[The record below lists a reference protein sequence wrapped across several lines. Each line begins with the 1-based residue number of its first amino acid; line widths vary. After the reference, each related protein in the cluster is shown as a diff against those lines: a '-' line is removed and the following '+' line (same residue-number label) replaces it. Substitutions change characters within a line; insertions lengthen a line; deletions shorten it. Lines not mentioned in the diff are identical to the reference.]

1 MQVDYDV
8 IIIGGGIVGLA
19 TAYKLLEQKPELKL
33 RILEKEKS
41 IGLHQSGHNS
51 GVIHSGIYY
60 KPGSVKAKNCRRGV
74 EELLLFCD
82 KFNVQYDLCGKV
94 IVAVNLEEVNRL
106 DALYKRGLENGISNI
121 RIVDSQGL
129 KDLEPH
135 ATGIKAIHVPSTG
148 IINYTSVVDELGKQ
162 IIKRGGEIK
171 TKATVKGFVRKAG
184 ECIVNTQMCDYPTEL
199 VINCAGLYSDKIAQ
213 LAGENSSISIIPFR
227 GEYYVLKPESRHL
240 VNSLIYPVPDPRF
253 PFLGVHFTRRIDGS
267 VEAGPNAVLATARE
281 GYRRR
286 DFNFQETWEL
296 LTNPGVWK
304 IGRNYWK
311 TGMGEYTRSLF
322 KPLFVKALQ
331 YLVPAIQGS
340 DLVTGGSGVRAQ
352 AMDETGKLLD
362 DFCIVQSERF
372 IHVLNAPSPA
382 ATASFAI
389 GSTIADQAFQNV
401 LGE

>member
-1 MQVDYDV
+1 MDDV
-8 IIIGGGIVGLA
+8 IVIGGGIVGLA
-19 TAYKLLEQKPELKL
+19 TAYKLLEQKPGLKL

-60 KPGSVKAKNCRRGV
+60 KPGSMKAKNCRRGV

-82 KFNVQYDLCGKV
+82 KFNVQYNLCGKV

-106 DALYKRGLENGISNI
+106 DALYKRGLENGISDV
-121 RIVDSQGL
+121 RIVDSQEL

-148 IINYTSVVDELGKQ
+148 IINYTSVVDELAKQ

-184 ECIVNTQMCDYPTEL
+184 ECIVNTQTCDYPTGL

-240 VNSLIYPVPDPRF
+240 VNSLIYPVPDPKF

-286 DFNFQETWEL
+286 DFSFQETWEL
-296 LTNPGVWK
+296 LTNPGFWK

-331 YLVPAIQGS
+331 HLVPAIQGS
-340 DLVTGGSGVRAQ
+340 DLAPGGSGVRAQ

-389 GSTIADQAFQNV
+389 GSTIADQAFQNIF
-401 LGE
+401 GE

>member
-1 MQVDYDV
+1 MDDV

-41 IGLHQSGHNS
+41 TGLHQSGHNS

-60 KPGSVKAKNCRRGV
+60 KPGSMKAKNCRRGV

-106 DALYKRGLENGISNI
+106 DALYKRGLENGISNV
-121 RIVDSQGL
+121 RIVDSQEL

-148 IINYTSVVDELGKQ
+148 IINYTSVVDELAKQ

-184 ECIVNTQMCDYPTEL
+184 ECIVNTQICDYPTEL

-240 VNSLIYPVPDPRF
+240 VNSLIYPVPDPRL

-401 LGE
+401 FGK

>member
-1 MQVDYDV
+1 MDDV

-106 DALYKRGLENGISNI
+106 DALYKRGLENGISDV
-121 RIVDSQGL
+121 RIVDSQEL

-286 DFNFQETWEL
+286 DFSFQETWEL

-331 YLVPAIQGS
+331 HLVPAIQGS
-340 DLVTGGSGVRAQ
+340 DLVPGGSGVRAQ

>member
-1 MQVDYDV
+1 MDDV
-8 IIIGGGIVGLA
+8 IVIGGGIVGLA
-19 TAYKLLEQKPELKL
+19 TAYKLLEQKPGLKL

-60 KPGSVKAKNCRRGV
+60 KPGSMKAKNCRRGV
-74 EELLLFCD
+74 RELLLFCD

-94 IVAVNLEEVNRL
+94 IVAVNSEEVDRL
-106 DALYKRGLENGISNI
+106 DALYKRGLENGISDV
-121 RIVDSQGL
+121 RIIDSQGL

-135 ATGIKAIHVPSTG
+135 ATGIKAIHVPSMG
-148 IINYTSVVDELGKQ
+148 IINYTSVVKELAKQ
-162 IIKRGGEIK
+162 IIKRGGKIK
-171 TKATVKGFVRKAG
+171 TKATVKGFVRKAS
-184 ECIVNTQMCDYPTEL
+184 ECIVNTQTCDYPTGL
-199 VINCAGLYSDKIAQ
+199 VINCSGLYSDKIAQ

-253 PFLGVHFTRRIDGS
+253 PFLGVHFTRKIDGS
-267 VEAGPNAVLATARE
+267 IEAGPNAVLATARE

-286 DFNFQETWEL
+286 DFSFQETWEL
-296 LTNPGVWK
+296 LTNPGFWK

-331 YLVPAIQGS
+331 HLVPAIQGS
-340 DLVTGGSGVRAQ
+340 DLVPGGSGVRAQ
-352 AMDETGKLLD
+352 AMDKTGKLLD

-389 GSTIADQAFQNV
+389 GSIIAAQAFQNIF
-401 LGE
+401 GE

>member
-1 MQVDYDV
+1 MDDV
-8 IIIGGGIVGLA
+8 IVIGGGIVGLA
-19 TAYKLLEQKPELKL
+19 TAYKLLEQKPGLKL

-60 KPGSVKAKNCRRGV
+60 KPGSMKAKNCRRGV
-74 EELLLFCD
+74 RELLLFCD

-94 IVAVNLEEVNRL
+94 IVAVNSEEVNRL
-106 DALYKRGLENGISNI
+106 NALYKRGLENGISDV
-121 RIVDSQGL
+121 RIVDSQEL

-148 IINYTSVVDELGKQ
+148 IINYTSVVDELAKQ

-184 ECIVNTQMCDYPTEL
+184 ECIVNTQTYDYHTGL

-240 VNSLIYPVPDPRF
+240 VNSLIYPVPDPKF
-253 PFLGVHFTRRIDGS
+253 PFLGVHFTRRIDSS

-286 DFNFQETWEL
+286 DFSFQETWEL
-296 LTNPGVWK
+296 LTNPGFWK

-322 KPLFVKALQ
+322 KPLFVKALKN
-331 YLVPAIQGS
+331 LVPAIQGS
-340 DLVTGGSGVRAQ
+340 DLVPGGSGVRAQ
-352 AMDETGKLLD
+352 AMDRTGKLLD

-389 GSTIADQAFQNV
+389 GSKIAAQAFQNIFR
-401 LGE
+401 E

>member
-1 MQVDYDV
+1 MDDV
-8 IIIGGGIVGLA
+8 IVIGGGIVGLA

-41 IGLHQSGHNS
+41 IGLHQSAHKS

-60 KPGSVKAKNCRRGV
+60 KPGSMKAKNCRRGV

-106 DALYKRGLENGISNI
+106 DALYKRGLENGISDV
-121 RIVDSQGL
+121 RIVDSQEL

-148 IINYTSVVDELGKQ
+148 IINYTSVVDELAKQ

-184 ECIVNTQMCDYPTEL
+184 ECIVNTQTYDYPTGL

-227 GEYYVLKPESRHL
+227 GEYYILKPKSRHL

-286 DFNFQETWEL
+286 DFSFQETWEL
-296 LTNPGVWK
+296 LTNPGFWK

-331 YLVPAIQGS
+331 HLVPAIQGS
-340 DLVTGGSGVRAQ
+340 DLVPGGSGVRAQ
-352 AMDETGKLLD
+352 AMDKTGKLLD
-362 DFCIVQSERF
+362 DFSIVQSERF

-389 GSTIADQAFQNV
+389 GSTIADQAFQNIF
-401 LGE
+401 GE

>member
-1 MQVDYDV
+1 MDDV
-8 IIIGGGIVGLA
+8 IVIGGGIVGLA
-19 TAYKLLEQKPELKL
+19 TAYKLLEQKPGLKL

-60 KPGSVKAKNCRRGV
+60 KPGSVKAKNCHRGV

-106 DALYKRGLENGISNI
+106 DALYKRGLENGISDV
-121 RIVDSQGL
+121 RIVDSQEL

-148 IINYTSVVDELGKQ
+148 IINYTSVVDELAKQ

-171 TKATVKGFVRKAG
+171 TKATVKGFGRKVG
-184 ECIVNTQMCDYPTEL
+184 ECIVNTQTCDYPSGL

-227 GEYYVLKPESRHL
+227 GEYYILKPKSRHL

-286 DFNFQETWEL
+286 DFSFQETWEL
-296 LTNPGVWK
+296 LTNPGFWK

-331 YLVPAIQGS
+331 HLVPAIQGF
-340 DLVTGGSGVRAQ
+340 DLAPGGSGVRAQ
-352 AMDETGKLLD
+352 AMDKTGKFLD
-362 DFCIVQSERF
+362 DFSIVQSERF

-389 GSTIADQAFQNV
+389 GSTIADQAFQNIF
-401 LGE
+401 GE

>member
-1 MQVDYDV
+1 MDDV
-8 IIIGGGIVGLA
+8 IVIGCGIVGLA
-19 TAYKLLEQKPELKL
+19 TAYKLLEQKPGLKL

-60 KPGSVKAKNCRRGV
+60 KPGSMKAKNCRRGV
-74 EELLLFCD
+74 RELLLFCD

-94 IVAVNLEEVNRL
+94 IVAVNSEEVNRL
-106 DALYKRGLENGISNI
+106 DALYKRGLENGISDV
-121 RIVDSQGL
+121 RIIDSQEL

-135 ATGIKAIHVPSTG
+135 ATGIKAIHVPSMG
-148 IINYTSVVDELGKQ
+148 IINYTSVVEELAKQ
-162 IIKRGGEIK
+162 IIKRGGKIK
-171 TKATVKGFVRKAG
+171 TKATVKGFVRKAS
-184 ECIVNTQMCDYPTEL
+184 ECIVNTQTCDYPTGL
-199 VINCAGLYSDKIAQ
+199 VINCSGLYSDKIAQ

-253 PFLGVHFTRRIDGS
+253 PFLGVHFTRKIDGS
-267 VEAGPNAVLATARE
+267 IEAGPNAVLATARE

-286 DFNFQETWEL
+286 DFSFQETWEL
-296 LTNPGVWK
+296 LTNPGFWK

-331 YLVPAIQGS
+331 HLVPAIQGS
-340 DLVTGGSGVRAQ
+340 DLVPGGSGVRAQ
-352 AMDETGKLLD
+352 AMDKTGKLLD

-389 GSTIADQAFQNV
+389 GSIIASQAFQNIF
-401 LGE
+401 GE

>member
-1 MQVDYDV
+1 MDDV
-8 IIIGGGIVGLA
+8 IVIGGGIVGLA
-19 TAYKLLEQKPELKL
+19 TAYKLLEQKPGLKL

-41 IGLHQSGHNS
+41 IGLHQSSHNS

-60 KPGSVKAKNCRRGV
+60 KPGSMKAKNCRCCV

-94 IVAVNLEEVNRL
+94 IVAVNSEEVNRL
-106 DALYKRGLENGISNI
+106 DALYKRGLENGISDI
-121 RIVDSQGL
+121 RIVDSQEL

-148 IINYTSVVDELGKQ
+148 IINYTSVVDELAKQ

-240 VNSLIYPVPDPRF
+240 VNSLIYPVPDPKF

-286 DFNFQETWEL
+286 DFSFQETWEL

-331 YLVPAIQGS
+331 HLVPAIQGS
-340 DLVTGGSGVRAQ
+340 DLAPGGSGVRAQ

-389 GSTIADQAFQNV
+389 GSTIADQAFQNIF
-401 LGE
+401 GE

>member
-1 MQVDYDV
+1 MDDV
-8 IIIGGGIVGLA
+8 IVIGGGIVGLA

-41 IGLHQSGHNS
+41 IGLHQSAHNS

-60 KPGSVKAKNCRRGV
+60 KPGSMKATNCRRGV

-106 DALYKRGLENGISNI
+106 DALYKRGLENGISDV
-121 RIVDSQGL
+121 RIVDSQEL

-148 IINYTSVVDELGKQ
+148 IINYTSVVDELAKQ

-184 ECIVNTQMCDYPTEL
+184 ECIVNTQMGDYPTGL

-240 VNSLIYPVPDPRF
+240 VNSLIYPVPDPKF
-253 PFLGVHFTRRIDGS
+253 PFLGVHLTRKIDGS

-286 DFNFQETWEL
+286 DFSFQETWEL
-296 LTNPGVWK
+296 LTNPGFWK

-331 YLVPAIQGS
+331 HLVPAIQGS
-340 DLVTGGSGVRAQ
+340 DLVPGESGVRAQ
-352 AMDETGKLLD
+352 AMNKTGKLLD

-389 GSTIADQAFQNV
+389 GSKIAAQAFQNIFR
-401 LGE
+401 E

>member
-1 MQVDYDV
+1 MDDV
-8 IIIGGGIVGLA
+8 IVIGGGIVGLA
-19 TAYKLLEQKPELKL
+19 TAYKLLEQKPGLKL

-60 KPGSVKAKNCRRGV
+60 KPGSMKAKNCRRGV
-74 EELLLFCD
+74 RELLLFCD

-94 IVAVNLEEVNRL
+94 IVAVNSEEVNRL
-106 DALYKRGLENGISNI
+106 DALYKRGLENGISDV
-121 RIVDSQGL
+121 RIIDSQEL

-135 ATGIKAIHVPSTG
+135 ATGIKAIHVPSMG
-148 IINYTSVVDELGKQ
+148 IINYTSVVEELARQ
-162 IIKRGGEIK
+162 IIKRGGKIK
-171 TKATVKGFVRKAG
+171 TKATVKGFVRKAS
-184 ECIVNTQMCDYPTEL
+184 EYIVNTQTCDYTTGL
-199 VINCAGLYSDKIAQ
+199 VINCSGLYSDKIAQ

-240 VNSLIYPVPDPRF
+240 VNSLIYPVPDPKF
-253 PFLGVHFTRRIDGS
+253 PFLGVHFTRRIDSS

-286 DFNFQETWEL
+286 DFSFQETWEL
-296 LTNPGVWK
+296 LTNPGFWK

-331 YLVPAIQGS
+331 NLVPAIQGS
-340 DLVTGGSGVRAQ
+340 DLVPGGSGVRAQ
-352 AMDETGKLLD
+352 AMDRTGKLLD

-389 GSTIADQAFQNV
+389 GSKIAAQAFQNIFR
-401 LGE
+401 E

>member
-1 MQVDYDV
+1 MDDV
-8 IIIGGGIVGLA
+8 IVIGGGIVGLA
-19 TAYKLLEQKPELKL
+19 TAYKLLEQKPGLKL

-60 KPGSVKAKNCRRGV
+60 KPGSMKAKNCRRGV

-82 KFNVQYDLCGKV
+82 KFNVQYNLCGKV
-94 IVAVNLEEVNRL
+94 IVAVNSEEVNRL
-106 DALYKRGLENGISNI
+106 DALYKRGLENGISDV
-121 RIVDSQGL
+121 RIIDSQEL

-148 IINYTSVVDELGKQ
+148 IINYTSVVDELAKQ

-227 GEYYVLKPESRHL
+227 GEYYMLKPESRHL

-286 DFNFQETWEL
+286 DFSFQETWEL
-296 LTNPGVWK
+296 LTNPGFWK

-331 YLVPAIQGS
+331 HLVPAIQGS
-340 DLVTGGSGVRAQ
+340 DLAPGGSGVRAQ

-389 GSTIADQAFQNV
+389 GSIIAAQAFQNIF
-401 LGE
+401 GE

>member
-1 MQVDYDV
+1 MDDV
-8 IIIGGGIVGLA
+8 VVIGGGIVGLA
-19 TAYKLLEQKPELKL
+19 TAYKLLEQKPGLKL

-60 KPGSVKAKNCRRGV
+60 KPGSMKAKNCRRGV

-106 DALYKRGLENGISNI
+106 DALYKRGLENGISDV
-121 RIVDSQGL
+121 RIVDSQEL

-148 IINYTSVVDELGKQ
+148 IINYTSVVDELAKQ

-227 GEYYVLKPESRHL
+227 GEYYVLKSESRHL

-286 DFNFQETWEL
+286 DFSFQETWEL
-296 LTNPGVWK
+296 LTNPGFWK

-331 YLVPAIQGS
+331 HLVPAIQGS
-340 DLVTGGSGVRAQ
+340 DLVPGGSGVRAQ
-352 AMDETGKLLD
+352 AMDKTGKLLD

-389 GSTIADQAFQNV
+389 GSTIADQAFQNIF
-401 LGE
+401 GG

>member
-1 MQVDYDV
+1 MDDV

-60 KPGSVKAKNCRRGV
+60 KPGSMKAKNCRRGV

-106 DALYKRGLENGISNI
+106 DALYKRGLENGISNV
-121 RIVDSQGL
+121 RIVDSQEL

-135 ATGIKAIHVPSTG
+135 AAGIKAIHVPSTG

-240 VNSLIYPVPDPRF
+240 VNSLIYPVPDPRL

-340 DLVTGGSGVRAQ
+340 DLVPGGSGVRAQ

>member
-1 MQVDYDV
+1 MDDV
-8 IIIGGGIVGLA
+8 IVIGGGIVGLA

-41 IGLHQSGHNS
+41 IGLHQSAHNS

-60 KPGSVKAKNCRRGV
+60 KPGSMKATNCRRGV

-106 DALYKRGLENGISNI
+106 DALYKRGLENGISDV
-121 RIVDSQGL
+121 RIVDSQEL

-148 IINYTSVVDELGKQ
+148 IINYTSVVDELAKQ

-171 TKATVKGFVRKAG
+171 TKAIVKGFVRKAG
-184 ECIVNTQMCDYPTEL
+184 ECIVNTQTYDYPTGL

-253 PFLGVHFTRRIDGS
+253 PFLGVHFTRKIDGS
-267 VEAGPNAVLATARE
+267 IEAGPNAVLATARE

-286 DFNFQETWEL
+286 DFSFQETWEL
-296 LTNPGVWK
+296 LTNPGFWK

-331 YLVPAIQGS
+331 HLVPAIQGS
-340 DLVTGGSGVRAQ
+340 DLVPGGSGVRAQ
-352 AMDETGKLLD
+352 AMDKTGKLLD

-389 GSTIADQAFQNV
+389 GSTIADQAFQNIF
-401 LGE
+401 GE

>member
-60 KPGSVKAKNCRRGV
+60 KPGSMKAKNCRRGV

-121 RIVDSQGL
+121 RIVDSQEL

-148 IINYTSVVDELGKQ
+148 IINYTSVVDELAKQ

-227 GEYYVLKPESRHL
+227 GEYYVLRPESQYL
-240 VNSLIYPVPDPRF
+240 VNSLIYPVPDPRL

-340 DLVTGGSGVRAQ
+340 DLVPGGSGVRAQ

-401 LGE
+401 FGK

>member
-1 MQVDYDV
+1 MDDV

-106 DALYKRGLENGISNI
+106 DALYKRGLENGISNV
-121 RIVDSQGL
+121 RIVDSQEL

-240 VNSLIYPVPDPRF
+240 VNSLIYPVPDPRL

-401 LGE
+401 FGE

>member
-1 MQVDYDV
+1 MDDV

-74 EELLLFCD
+74 DELLLFCD

-94 IVAVNLEEVNRL
+94 IVAVNSEEVNRL
-106 DALYKRGLENGISNI
+106 DALYKRGLENGISDV
-121 RIVDSQGL
+121 RIIDSQEL

-135 ATGIKAIHVPSTG
+135 ATGIKAIHVPSMG
-148 IINYTSVVDELGKQ
+148 IINYTSVVDELAKQ

-171 TKATVKGFVRKAG
+171 TKATVKGFVRKVG
-184 ECIVNTQMCDYPTEL
+184 ECIVNTQTCDYPTGL

-286 DFNFQETWEL
+286 DFSFQETWEL
-296 LTNPGVWK
+296 LTNPGFWK

-311 TGMGEYTRSLF
+311 IGMEEYTRSLF

-340 DLVTGGSGVRAQ
+340 DLVPGGSGVRAQ
-352 AMDETGKLLD
+352 AMDRTGKLLD

-389 GSTIADQAFQNV
+389 GSTIAAQAFQNIFR
-401 LGE
+401 E

>member
-1 MQVDYDV
+1 MDDV
-8 IIIGGGIVGLA
+8 IVIGGGIVGLA

-41 IGLHQSGHNS
+41 IGLHQSAHNS

-60 KPGSVKAKNCRRGV
+60 KPGSMKAKNCRRGV

-106 DALYKRGLENGISNI
+106 DALYKRGLENGISDI
-121 RIVDSQGL
+121 RIVDSQEL

-148 IINYTSVVDELGKQ
+148 IINYTSVVDELAKQ

-184 ECIVNTQMCDYPTEL
+184 ECIVNTQTYDYHTGL

-240 VNSLIYPVPDPRF
+240 VNSLIYPVPDPKF

-267 VEAGPNAVLATARE
+267 VEVGPNAVLATARE

-286 DFNFQETWEL
+286 DFSFQETWEL
-296 LTNPGVWK
+296 LTNPGFWK

-331 YLVPAIQGS
+331 HLVPAIQGS
-340 DLVTGGSGVRAQ
+340 DLVPGGSGVRAQ
-352 AMDETGKLLD
+352 AMDKTGKLLD

-389 GSTIADQAFQNV
+389 GSKISAQAFQNIFR
-401 LGE
+401 E

>member
-1 MQVDYDV
+1 MDDV
-8 IIIGGGIVGLA
+8 IVIGGGIVGLA
-19 TAYKLLEQKPELKL
+19 TAYKLLEQKPGLKL

-60 KPGSVKAKNCRRGV
+60 KPGSMKAKNCRRGV
-74 EELLLFCD
+74 RELLLFCD

-94 IVAVNLEEVNRL
+94 IVAVNSEEVNRL
-106 DALYKRGLENGISNI
+106 DALYKRGLENGISDV
-121 RIVDSQGL
+121 RIIDSQEL

-135 ATGIKAIHVPSTG
+135 ATGIKAIHVPSMG
-148 IINYTSVVDELGKQ
+148 IINYTSVVEELAKQ

-171 TKATVKGFVRKAG
+171 TKATVKGFVRKAD
-184 ECIVNTQMCDYPTEL
+184 ECIVNTQTCDYPTGL
-199 VINCAGLYSDKIAQ
+199 VINCSGLYSDKIAQ

-253 PFLGVHFTRRIDGS
+253 PFLGVHFTRKIDGS
-267 VEAGPNAVLATARE
+267 IEAGPNAVLATARE

-286 DFNFQETWEL
+286 DFSFQETWEL
-296 LTNPGVWK
+296 LTNPGFWK

-331 YLVPAIQGS
+331 HLVPAIQGS
-340 DLVTGGSGVRAQ
+340 DLVPGGSGVRAQ
-352 AMDETGKLLD
+352 AMDKTGKLLD

-389 GSTIADQAFQNV
+389 GSIIAAQAFQNIF
-401 LGE
+401 GE

>member
-1 MQVDYDV
+1 MDDV
-8 IIIGGGIVGLA
+8 IVIGGGIVGLA

-121 RIVDSQGL
+121 RIVDSQEL

-148 IINYTSVVDELGKQ
+148 IINYTSVVDELAKQ

-240 VNSLIYPVPDPRF
+240 VNSLIYPVPDPRL

-340 DLVTGGSGVRAQ
+340 DLVPGGSGVRAQ

>member
-1 MQVDYDV
+1 MDDV

-121 RIVDSQGL
+121 RIVDSQEL

-240 VNSLIYPVPDPRF
+240 VNSLIYPVPDPRL

-281 GYRRR
+281 GYHRR

-372 IHVLNAPSPA
+372 IHVLNTPSPA

>member
-1 MQVDYDV
+1 MDDV
-8 IIIGGGIVGLA
+8 IVIGGGIVGLA
-19 TAYKLLEQKPELKL
+19 TAYKLLEQKPGLKL

-60 KPGSVKAKNCRRGV
+60 KPGSMKAKNCRRGV
-74 EELLLFCD
+74 RELLLFCD

-94 IVAVNLEEVNRL
+94 IVAVNSEEVNRL
-106 DALYKRGLENGISNI
+106 DALYKRGLENGISDV
-121 RIVDSQGL
+121 RIIDSQEL

-135 ATGIKAIHVPSTG
+135 ATGIKAIHVPSMG
-148 IINYTSVVDELGKQ
+148 IINYTSVVEELAKQ
-162 IIKRGGEIK
+162 IIKRGGKIK
-171 TKATVKGFVRKAG
+171 TKATVKGFVRKAS
-184 ECIVNTQMCDYPTEL
+184 ECIVNTQTCDYPTGL
-199 VINCAGLYSDKIAQ
+199 VINCSGLYSDKIAQ
-213 LAGENSSISIIPFR
+213 LAGENSSIRIIPFR

-286 DFNFQETWEL
+286 DFSFQETWEL
-296 LTNPGVWK
+296 LTNPGFWK

-331 YLVPAIQGS
+331 HLVPAIQGS
-340 DLVTGGSGVRAQ
+340 DLVPGGSGVRAQ
-352 AMDETGKLLD
+352 AMDKTGKLLD

-389 GSTIADQAFQNV
+389 GSIIAAQAFQNIF
-401 LGE
+401 GE

>member
-1 MQVDYDV
+1 MDDV
-8 IIIGGGIVGLA
+8 IVIGGGIVGLA
-19 TAYKLLEQKPELKL
+19 TAYKLLEQKPGLKL

-41 IGLHQSGHNS
+41 IGLHQSAHNS

-60 KPGSVKAKNCRRGV
+60 KPGSMKAKNCRRGV

-106 DALYKRGLENGISNI
+106 DALYKRGLENGISDI

-135 ATGIKAIHVPSTG
+135 ATGIKAIHVPSMG
-148 IINYTSVVDELGKQ
+148 IVNYTSVVDELAKQ

-184 ECIVNTQMCDYPTEL
+184 ECIVNTQTYDYHTGL

-240 VNSLIYPVPDPRF
+240 VNSLIYPVPDPKF

-286 DFNFQETWEL
+286 DFSFQETWEL
-296 LTNPGVWK
+296 LTNPGFWK

-322 KPLFVKALQ
+322 KPLFVKALKN
-331 YLVPAIQGS
+331 LVPAIQGS
-340 DLVTGGSGVRAQ
+340 DLVPGGSGVRAQ
-352 AMDETGKLLD
+352 AMDRTGKLLD

-389 GSTIADQAFQNV
+389 GSKISAQAFQNIFR
-401 LGE
+401 E

>member
-1 MQVDYDV
+1 MDDV
-8 IIIGGGIVGLA
+8 IVIGGGIVGLA

-41 IGLHQSGHNS
+41 IGLHQSAHNS

-60 KPGSVKAKNCRRGV
+60 KPGSMKATNCRRGV

-106 DALYKRGLENGISNI
+106 DALYKRGLENGISDV
-121 RIVDSQGL
+121 RIVDSQEL

-148 IINYTSVVDELGKQ
+148 IINYTSVVDELAKQ

-184 ECIVNTQMCDYPTEL
+184 ECIVNTQTYDYPTGL

-227 GEYYVLKPESRHL
+227 GEYYLLKPESRHL

-286 DFNFQETWEL
+286 DFSFQETWEL
-296 LTNPGVWK
+296 LTNPGFWK

-322 KPLFVKALQ
+322 KPLFVKALKN
-331 YLVPAIQGS
+331 LVPAIQGS
-340 DLVTGGSGVRAQ
+340 DLVPGGSGVRAQ
-352 AMDETGKLLD
+352 AMDRTGKLLD

-389 GSTIADQAFQNV
+389 GSKIAAQAFQNIFR
-401 LGE
+401 E

>member
-1 MQVDYDV
+1 MDDV

-41 IGLHQSGHNS
+41 TGLHQSGHNS

-121 RIVDSQGL
+121 RIVDSQEL

-184 ECIVNTQMCDYPTEL
+184 ECIVNTQICDYPTEL

-227 GEYYVLKPESRHL
+227 GEYYVLRAESRHL
-240 VNSLIYPVPDPRF
+240 VNSLIYPVPDPRL

-311 TGMGEYTRSLF
+311 TGMREYTRSLF

-340 DLVTGGSGVRAQ
+340 DLVPGGSGVRAQ

-372 IHVLNAPSPA
+372 IHILNAPSPA

>member
-1 MQVDYDV
+1 MDDV
-8 IIIGGGIVGLA
+8 IVIGGGIVGLA
-19 TAYKLLEQKPELKL
+19 IAYKLLEQKPGLKL

-60 KPGSVKAKNCRRGV
+60 KPGSMKAKNCRRGV
-74 EELLLFCD
+74 RELLLFCD

-106 DALYKRGLENGISNI
+106 DALYKRGLENGISDV
-121 RIVDSQGL
+121 RIVDSQEL

-135 ATGIKAIHVPSTG
+135 ATGIKAIHVPSMG
-148 IINYTSVVDELGKQ
+148 IINYTSVVDELAKQ

-171 TKATVKGFVRKAG
+171 TKAIVKGFVRKSG
-184 ECIVNTQMCDYPTEL
+184 ECIVNTQTYDYPTGL

-240 VNSLIYPVPDPRF
+240 VNSLIYPVPDPKF

-286 DFNFQETWEL
+286 DFSFQETWEL
-296 LTNPGVWK
+296 LTNPGFWK

-322 KPLFVKALQ
+322 KPLFVKALKN
-331 YLVPAIQGS
+331 LVPAIQGS
-340 DLVTGGSGVRAQ
+340 DLVPGGSGVRAQ
-352 AMDETGKLLD
+352 AMDRTGKLLD

-389 GSTIADQAFQNV
+389 GSKIAAQAFQNIFR
-401 LGE
+401 E

>member
-1 MQVDYDV
+1 MDDV
-8 IIIGGGIVGLA
+8 IVIGGGIVGLA

-41 IGLHQSGHNS
+41 IGLHQSAHNS

-60 KPGSVKAKNCRRGV
+60 KPGSMKAKNCRRGV

-106 DALYKRGLENGISNI
+106 DALYKRGLENGISDV
-121 RIVDSQGL
+121 RIVDSQEL

-135 ATGIKAIHVPSTG
+135 ATGIKAIHVPSMG
-148 IINYTSVVDELGKQ
+148 IINYTSVVDELAKQ

-184 ECIVNTQMCDYPTEL
+184 ECIVNTQTYDYPTGL

-240 VNSLIYPVPDPRF
+240 VNSLIYPVPDPKF

-286 DFNFQETWEL
+286 DFSFQETWEL
-296 LTNPGVWK
+296 LTNPGFWK

-311 TGMGEYTRSLF
+311 TGMREYTRSLF
-322 KPLFVKALQ
+322 KPLFVKALKN
-331 YLVPAIQGS
+331 LVPAIQGS
-340 DLVTGGSGVRAQ
+340 DLVPGGSGVRAQ
-352 AMDETGKLLD
+352 AMDKTGKLLD

-389 GSTIADQAFQNV
+389 GSKISAQAFQNIFR
-401 LGE
+401 E

>member
-1 MQVDYDV
+1 MDDV
-8 IIIGGGIVGLA
+8 IVIGGGIVGLA
-19 TAYKLLEQKPELKL
+19 TAYKLLEQKPGLKL

-60 KPGSVKAKNCRRGV
+60 KPGSMKAKNCRRGV
-74 EELLLFCD
+74 RELLLFCD

-94 IVAVNLEEVNRL
+94 IVAVNSEEVNRL
-106 DALYKRGLENGISNI
+106 DALYKRGLENGISDV
-121 RIVDSQGL
+121 RIIDSQEL

-148 IINYTSVVDELGKQ
+148 IINYTSVVDELAKQ

-184 ECIVNTQMCDYPTEL
+184 ECIVNTQTYDYPTGL

-213 LAGENSSISIIPFR
+213 LAGENSSIRIIPFR

-253 PFLGVHFTRRIDGS
+253 PFLGVHFTRKIDGS
-267 VEAGPNAVLATARE
+267 IEAGPNAVFATARE

-286 DFNFQETWEL
+286 DFSFQETWEL
-296 LTNPGVWK
+296 LTNPGFWK

-322 KPLFVKALQ
+322 KPLFVKALKN
-331 YLVPAIQGS
+331 LVPAIQGS
-340 DLVTGGSGVRAQ
+340 DLVPGGSGVRAQ
-352 AMDETGKLLD
+352 AMDRTGKLLD

-389 GSTIADQAFQNV
+389 GSKIAAQAFQNIFR
-401 LGE
+401 E

>member
-1 MQVDYDV
+1 MDDV

-60 KPGSVKAKNCRRGV
+60 KPGSMKAKNCRRGV

-121 RIVDSQGL
+121 RIVDSQEL

-240 VNSLIYPVPDPRF
+240 VNSLIYPVPDPRL

>member
-1 MQVDYDV
+1 MDDV
-8 IIIGGGIVGLA
+8 IVIGGGIVGLA

-41 IGLHQSGHNS
+41 IGLHQSAHNS

-60 KPGSVKAKNCRRGV
+60 KPGSMKAKNCRRGV

-106 DALYKRGLENGISNI
+106 DALYKRGLENGISDV
-121 RIVDSQGL
+121 RIIDSQGL

-135 ATGIKAIHVPSTG
+135 ATGIKAIHVPSMG
-148 IINYTSVVDELGKQ
+148 IINYTSVVEELAKQ
-162 IIKRGGEIK
+162 IIKRGGKIK
-171 TKATVKGFVRKAG
+171 TKATVKGFVRKAS
-184 ECIVNTQMCDYPTEL
+184 ECIVNTQTCEYPTGL
-199 VINCAGLYSDKIAQ
+199 VINCSGLYSDKIAQ

-240 VNSLIYPVPDPRF
+240 VNSLIYPVPDPKF
-253 PFLGVHFTRRIDGS
+253 PFLGVHFTRRIDSS

-286 DFNFQETWEL
+286 DFSFQETWEL
-296 LTNPGVWK
+296 LTNPGFWK

-331 YLVPAIQGS
+331 YLVPRIQGS
-340 DLVTGGSGVRAQ
+340 DLVPGGSGVRAQ
-352 AMDETGKLLD
+352 AMDKTGKLLD

-372 IHVLNAPSPA
+372 IHILNAPSPA

-389 GSTIADQAFQNV
+389 GSIIAAQAFQNIF
-401 LGE
+401 GE

>member
-1 MQVDYDV
+1 MDDV
-8 IIIGGGIVGLA
+8 IVIGGGIVGLA
-19 TAYKLLEQKPELKL
+19 TAYKLLEQKPGLKL

-60 KPGSVKAKNCRRGV
+60 KPGSMKAKNCRRGV
-74 EELLLFCD
+74 RELLLFCD

-94 IVAVNLEEVNRL
+94 IVAVNSEEVNRL
-106 DALYKRGLENGISNI
+106 DALYKRGLENGISDV
-121 RIVDSQGL
+121 RIIDSQEL

-135 ATGIKAIHVPSTG
+135 ATGIKAIHVPSMG
-148 IINYTSVVDELGKQ
+148 IINYTSVVDELAKQ

-184 ECIVNTQMCDYPTEL
+184 ECIVNTQTYDYPTGL

-240 VNSLIYPVPDPRF
+240 VNSLIYPVPDPKF

-286 DFNFQETWEL
+286 DFSFQETWEL
-296 LTNPGVWK
+296 LTNPGFWK

-322 KPLFVKALQ
+322 KPLFVKALKN
-331 YLVPAIQGS
+331 LVPAIQGS
-340 DLVTGGSGVRAQ
+340 DLVPGGSGVRAQ
-352 AMDETGKLLD
+352 AMDRTGKLLD

-389 GSTIADQAFQNV
+389 GSKIAAQAFQNIFR
-401 LGE
+401 E

>member
-1 MQVDYDV
+1 MDDV
-8 IIIGGGIVGLA
+8 IVIGGGIVGLA

-106 DALYKRGLENGISNI
+106 DALYKRGLENGISNV
-121 RIVDSQGL
+121 RIVDSQEL

-135 ATGIKAIHVPSTG
+135 ATGIKAIHVPSMG
-148 IINYTSVVDELGKQ
+148 IINYTSVVDELAKQ

-184 ECIVNTQMCDYPTEL
+184 ECIVNTQICDYPTEL

-227 GEYYVLKPESRHL
+227 GEYYMLKPESRHL

-340 DLVTGGSGVRAQ
+340 DLVPGGSGVRAQ

-401 LGE
+401 FGK

>member
-1 MQVDYDV
+1 MDDV
-8 IIIGGGIVGLA
+8 IVIGGGIVGLA

-60 KPGSVKAKNCRRGV
+60 KPGSMKAKNCRRGV

-106 DALYKRGLENGISNI
+106 DALYKRGLENGISDV
-121 RIVDSQGL
+121 RIVDSQEL

-148 IINYTSVVDELGKQ
+148 IINYTSVVDELAKQ

-184 ECIVNTQMCDYPTEL
+184 ECIVNTQTYDYPTGL

-240 VNSLIYPVPDPRF
+240 VNSLIYPVPDPKF
-253 PFLGVHFTRRIDGS
+253 PFLGVHFTRRIDSS

-286 DFNFQETWEL
+286 DFSFQETWEL
-296 LTNPGVWK
+296 LTNPGFWK

-311 TGMGEYTRSLF
+311 IGMEEYTRSLF

-340 DLVTGGSGVRAQ
+340 DLVPGGSGVRAQ
-352 AMDETGKLLD
+352 AMDKTGKLLD

-389 GSTIADQAFQNV
+389 GSKISAQAFQNIFR
-401 LGE
+401 E

>member
-1 MQVDYDV
+1 MDDV
-8 IIIGGGIVGLA
+8 IVIGGGIVGLA
-19 TAYKLLEQKPELKL
+19 TAYKLLEQKPGLKL

-60 KPGSVKAKNCRRGV
+60 KPGSMKAKNCRRGV

-94 IVAVNLEEVNRL
+94 IVAVNSEEVNRL
-106 DALYKRGLENGISNI
+106 DALYKRGLENGISDV
-121 RIVDSQGL
+121 RIIDSQEL

-148 IINYTSVVDELGKQ
+148 IINYTSVVDELAKQ

-227 GEYYVLKPESRHL
+227 GEYYMLKPESRHL

-286 DFNFQETWEL
+286 DFSFQETWEL
-296 LTNPGVWK
+296 LTNPGFWK

-331 YLVPAIQGS
+331 HLVPAIQGF
-340 DLVTGGSGVRAQ
+340 DLAPGGSGVRAQ

-389 GSTIADQAFQNV
+389 GSIIAAQAFQNIF
-401 LGE
+401 GE

>member
-1 MQVDYDV
+1 MDDV
-8 IIIGGGIVGLA
+8 IVIGCGIVGLA
-19 TAYKLLEQKPELKL
+19 TAYKLLEQKPGLKL

-60 KPGSVKAKNCRRGV
+60 KPGSMKAKNCRRGV
-74 EELLLFCD
+74 RELLLFCD

-106 DALYKRGLENGISNI
+106 DALYKRGLENGISDV
-121 RIVDSQGL
+121 RIIDSQEL

-135 ATGIKAIHVPSTG
+135 ATGIKAIHVPSMG
-148 IINYTSVVDELGKQ
+148 IINYTSVVEELAKQ
-162 IIKRGGEIK
+162 IIKRGGKIK
-171 TKATVKGFVRKAG
+171 TKATVKGFVRKAS
-184 ECIVNTQMCDYPTEL
+184 ECIVNTQTCDYPTGL

-213 LAGENSSISIIPFR
+213 LAGENSSIRIIPFR

-253 PFLGVHFTRRIDGS
+253 PFLGVHFTRKIDGS
-267 VEAGPNAVLATARE
+267 IEAGPNAVLATARE

-286 DFNFQETWEL
+286 DFSFQETWEL
-296 LTNPGVWK
+296 LTNPGFWK

-331 YLVPAIQGS
+331 HLVPAIQGS
-340 DLVTGGSGVRAQ
+340 DLVPGGSGVRAQ
-352 AMDETGKLLD
+352 AMDKTGKLLD

-389 GSTIADQAFQNV
+389 GSIIAAQAFQNIF
-401 LGE
+401 GE

>member
-1 MQVDYDV
+1 MDDV
-8 IIIGGGIVGLA
+8 IVIGGGIVGLA

-60 KPGSVKAKNCRRGV
+60 KPGSMKAKNCRRGV

-94 IVAVNLEEVNRL
+94 IVAVNSEEVNRL
-106 DALYKRGLENGISNI
+106 DALYKRGLENGISDV
-121 RIVDSQGL
+121 RIIDSQEL

-148 IINYTSVVDELGKQ
+148 IINYTSVVDELAKQ

-227 GEYYVLKPESRHL
+227 GEYYILKPKSRHL

-253 PFLGVHFTRRIDGS
+253 PFLGVHFTSRIDGS

-286 DFNFQETWEL
+286 DFSFQETWEL
-296 LTNPGVWK
+296 LTNPGFWK

-331 YLVPAIQGS
+331 HLVPAIQGS
-340 DLVTGGSGVRAQ
+340 DLVPGGSGVRAQ

-389 GSTIADQAFQNV
+389 GSIIAAQAFQNIF
-401 LGE
+401 GE

>member
-1 MQVDYDV
+1 MDDV
-8 IIIGGGIVGLA
+8 IVIGGGIVGLA
-19 TAYKLLEQKPELKL
+19 TAYKLLEQKPGLKL

-41 IGLHQSGHNS
+41 IGLHQSAHNS

-60 KPGSVKAKNCRRGV
+60 KPGSMKATNCRRGV

-106 DALYKRGLENGISNI
+106 DALYKRGLENGISDV
-121 RIVDSQGL
+121 RIVDSQEL

-135 ATGIKAIHVPSTG
+135 TTGIKAIHVPSMG
-148 IINYTSVVDELGKQ
+148 IINYTSVVEELAKQ
-162 IIKRGGEIK
+162 IIKRGGKIK
-171 TKATVKGFVRKAG
+171 TKATVKGFVRKAS
-184 ECIVNTQMCDYPTEL
+184 ECIVNTQTCDYPTGL
-199 VINCAGLYSDKIAQ
+199 VINCSGLYSDKIAQ

-240 VNSLIYPVPDPRF
+240 VNSLIYPVADPRF
-253 PFLGVHFTRRIDGS
+253 PFLRVHFTRKIDGS
-267 VEAGPNAVLATARE
+267 IEAGPNAVLATARE

-286 DFNFQETWEL
+286 DFSFQETWEL
-296 LTNPGVWK
+296 LTNPGFWK

-331 YLVPAIQGS
+331 HLVPAIQGS
-340 DLVTGGSGVRAQ
+340 DLVPGGSGVRAQ
-352 AMDETGKLLD
+352 AMDKTGKLLD

-372 IHVLNAPSPA
+372 IHVLNAPSPT

-389 GSTIADQAFQNV
+389 GSTIAAQAFQNIF
-401 LGE
+401 GE

>member
-1 MQVDYDV
+1 MDDV

-240 VNSLIYPVPDPRF
+240 VNSLIYPVPDPRL

-401 LGE
+401 FGE

>member
-1 MQVDYDV
+1 MDDV

-121 RIVDSQGL
+121 RIVDSQEL

-227 GEYYVLKPESRHL
+227 GEYYVLRPESQYL

-389 GSTIADQAFQNV
+389 GSTIADQAFQNF